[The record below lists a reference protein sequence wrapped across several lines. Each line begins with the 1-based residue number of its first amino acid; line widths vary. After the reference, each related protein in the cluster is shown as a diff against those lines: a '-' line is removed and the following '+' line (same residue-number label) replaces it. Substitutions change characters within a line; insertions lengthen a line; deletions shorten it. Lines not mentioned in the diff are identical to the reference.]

1 MARAAYE
8 AALAYAKEREAFG
21 KQIIEHQAVAFRL
34 ADMATQ
40 LAAARGLVLD
50 AAARRDAGEP
60 CLKEAAM
67 AKLFASE
74 MAERV
79 ASDAIQIHGGYGYL
93 ADFPVERIY
102 RDVRVC
108 QIYEGTSDIQRLLI
122 AREIAGTDI
131 AGRRIG
137 RAGSPV
143 PVYDTGGN
151 MAELRISSEKV
162 CAFIEAAREVAG
174 KVPSTAGD
182 RTTTGDDSRLVTIEE
197 PRAPARTRRGGGE
210 MIEFVAG
217 LNVEEQTDLLALI
230 WLGRG
235 DYELA
240 EWDDAVAEAEAR
252 IAARDPDYM
261 IGDAASA
268 GISRR
273 RSRSF
278 RDELPRLLL

>member
-1 MARAAYE
+1 
-8 AALAYAKEREAFG
+8 
-21 KQIIEHQAVAFRL
+21 
-34 ADMATQ
+34 
-40 LAAARGLVLD
+40 
-50 AAARRDAGEP
+50 
-60 CLKEAAM
+60 
-67 AKLFASE
+67 
-74 MAERV
+74 
-79 ASDAIQIHGGYGYL
+79 
-93 ADFPVERIY
+93 
-102 RDVRVC
+102 
-108 QIYEGTSDIQRLLI
+108 
-122 AREIAGTDI
+122 
-131 AGRRIG
+131 
-137 RAGSPV
+137 
-143 PVYDTGGN
+143 

-197 PRAPARTRRGGGE
+197 PEGIGEDEDARRGE

-261 IGDAASA
+261 IGDAALPEYLGGGLEA
-268 GISRR
+268 FG
-273 RSRSF
+273 RSC
-278 RDELPRLLL
+278 D